1 MKRIFLIVGA
11 RPNFVKAAPLYRSLV
26 EAGFADVRI
35 IHTGQHYDFNM
46 SDIFFRD
53 LDLPSPDVNLEVGSG
68 SHGKQTGE
76 MLIKLDD
83 YFSRE
88 NPDLVVVFGDTNS
101 TLAGALA
108 AVKLGIKLAHV
119 EAGARSFDLSMPE
132 EINRILTD
140 RVSDLLFVPDEYAEK
155 NLLKEGIPAE
165 KVFNVGNI
173 LMDTLINNFSKIEN
187 LSIGVLEKFGVRPL
201 GYGVVTI
208 HRAHNVDDSRRLNQI
223 IEILNQLSSKYDLI
237 FPIHPRTLKRIRSF
251 DVTLNNKIKL
261 VDPLGYLEFVGLLMN
276 AAFVL
281 TDSGGVQTES
291 YFLNV
296 PCITLRENTEWLSTI
311 DSGTNFLT
319 GLDWGK
325 IQSVLNELQDKGFR
339 PNRKEIP
346 YWDGKTSHRVASI
359 IKDYLDQGGQN

>member
-1 MKRIFLIVGA
+1 MKRIFLVVGA
-11 RPNFVKAAPLYRSLV
+11 RPNFVKAAPLYKSLR
-26 EAGFADVRI
+26 EAGFSDVRI

-46 SDIFFRD
+46 SDVFFRD

-83 YFSRE
+83 YFSNE
-88 NPDLVVVFGDTNS
+88 KPDLVVVFGDTNS

-108 AVKLGIKLAHV
+108 AVKLGIKIAHV
-119 EAGARSFDLSMPE
+119 EAGARSFDLKMPE

-140 RVSDLLFVPDEYAEK
+140 RVSDLLFVPDEYAKK
-155 NLLKEGIPAE
+155 NLLMEGIPAE

-173 LMDTLINNFSKIEN
+173 LMDTLINSFSRIEQ
-187 LSIGVLEKFGVRPL
+187 LSSEILERFKVSHV

-208 HRAHNVDDSRRLNQI
+208 HRAHNVDNSERLIRI
-223 IEILNQLSSKYDLI
+223 IDMLNRLSSEFVLI
-237 FPIHPRTLKRIRSF
+237 FPVHPRTLRKIKSL
-251 DVTLNNKIKL
+251 DVDFSPNIKL
-261 VDPLGYLEFVGLLMN
+261 VEPLGYLEFVALLKN

-296 PCITLRENTEWLSTI
+296 PCLTLRENTEWLSTI
-311 DSGTNFLT
+311 DGGTNFLV
-319 GLDWGK
+319 GFEWQK
-325 IQSVLNELQDKGFR
+325 IQGVLKELKDKGYR
-339 PNRKEIP
+339 PKKKEIP
-346 YWDGKTSHRVASI
+346 YWDGRTSDRIVSI
-359 IKDYLDQGGQN
+359 IKDFLNRGG